1 MIALT
6 VEPQPPQIEPVLDP
20 PPSPRREPD
29 LSVLEDRAPN
39 WAKLSR
45 NTAIL
50 TFCCAALFAILS
62 LTPLWHT
69 DVWGHISYGR
79 WIVQNHALPKTE
91 PLLPLCEGVPFI
103 DTAWLSQVIGF
114 LALRSFGPTA
124 LQFLYAASITFC
136 CALLGGL
143 ILKRTGSIAW
153 AVTSIAALCAIDY
166 QQLIVA
172 RPQLAGLACFVITL
186 AALTSL
192 QWRRSY
198 WFALPAVF
206 ALWAN
211 LHGSFLIGLAL
222 IGCFAAGRA
231 VDLYR
236 RTGQARLIWRDATF
250 RRRVLLLQLCAAA
263 VLLNP
268 NGLLV
273 YIESFKVAGNAN
285 LQDLIEWEA
294 LTLRMMQGRTAAA
307 ALVALFIVYR
317 LSPRRVCAAEL
328 LSLLLF
334 GLGACW
340 ASRILVWWGPL
351 AAYFVALHGSA
362 ITRRRAGA
370 TAAPAPRNGL
380 WTVATIGFVWIAFAY
395 TPFGMRV
402 IHGAP
407 KTEADA
413 ARRWQRA
420 LSVQTPVDAVA
431 HLRQHPPKGLVFN
444 TYEWGDY
451 LLFAGPPG
459 IQCFVASHAHLI
471 PREVWEA
478 YMRISGAASDTIRQ
492 LDRYGVNT
500 VITDKQSRADLIR
513 LLREAPDVWQLDYE
527 DPLAAIF
534 TRKKSL

>member
-6 VEPQPPQIEPVLDP
+6 VEPQPPQTDEVVER
-20 PPSPRREPD
+20 PRSSSREPD

-45 NTAIL
+45 STAIV
-50 TFCCAALFAILS
+50 TFGCAVLFAILS

-79 WIVQNHALPKTE
+79 WIVQNKALPTTE
-91 PLLPLCEGVPFI
+91 PLLPLCEGVPFV

-114 LALRSFGPTA
+114 LALRNFGPTA

-136 CALLGGL
+136 SALIGGA
-143 ILKRTGSIAW
+143 ILKRTGSAVW
-153 AVTSIAALCAIDY
+153 AVISILAFCAIDY

-172 RPQLAGLACFVITL
+172 RPQLAGLVCFVITL

-192 QWRRSY
+192 QWPRWR
-198 WFALPAVF
+198 WFALPFVF
-206 ALWAN
+206 TLWAN
-211 LHGSFLIGLAL
+211 LHGSFLMGLAL
-222 IGCFAAGRA
+222 IGCFALGRA

-236 RTGQARLIWRDATF
+236 RTGQLGFVWREEVF
-250 RRRVLLLQLCAAA
+250 RRRVVLFQLCAAA

-268 NGLLV
+268 NGLIV

-285 LQDLIEWEA
+285 LQDLIEWEP
-294 LTLRMMQGRTAAA
+294 LTLRMMQGRMAAA

-328 LSLLLF
+328 LSLLVF

-340 ASRILVWWGPL
+340 ASRILVWWGPV
-351 AAYFVALHGSA
+351 AAYFLALHGA
-362 ITRRRAGA
+362 AVTRRWVRSAD
-370 TAAPAPRNGL
+370 APAPRNGL
-380 WTVATIGFVWIAFAY
+380 WTVATLGIAWIAFAY

-413 ARRWQRA
+413 ARRWRRA
-420 LSVQTPVDAVA
+420 LAAQTPVDAVA
-431 HLRQHPPKGLVFN
+431 YLRRHPPQGLVFN

-451 LLFAGPPG
+451 LLFAGPSD
-459 IQCFVASHAHLI
+459 IQCFVASHAHLV
-471 PREVWEA
+471 PTEVWSD
-478 YMRISGAASDTIRQ
+478 YMRIAGAASDSIRK

-500 VITDKQSRADLIR
+500 VVTDKQNRADLIR
-513 LLREAPDVWQLDYE
+513 LLREADDVWRLDYE
-527 DPLAAIF
+527 DPLAVVF
-534 TRKKSL
+534 TRKKTI